1 MTKPATCHYDVV
13 GSFLRPTRLKD
24 ARAQHAVGTIDD
36 AALETVENE
45 CIAEL
50 IEKEKAAGL
59 PFLTDGEFRRS
70 YWHLD
75 FMWGLHGIDHVELDH
90 GYFFVGEETTKGSA
104 VLTGKITGESHPF
117 VEHFKFVQ
125 QFESEGHVAKQT
137 IPAPAQ
143 LVLELYRDEAATE
156 RTKSLPTSAPRIAP

>member
-1 MTKPATCHYDVV
+1 MPTFLYFPIARTNLILLGIEHSTAHPMRGFTMTKPATCHYDVV

-59 PFLTDGEFRRS
+59 PFLTDGEFRHAWARKRTRCHA
-70 YWHLD
+70 Y
-75 FMWGLHGIDHVELDH
+75 E
-90 GYFFVGEETTKGSA
+90 GEKHA
-104 VLTGKITGESHPF
+104 
-117 VEHFKFVQ
+117 
-125 QFESEGHVAKQT
+125 
-137 IPAPAQ
+137 
-143 LVLELYRDEAATE
+143 
-156 RTKSLPTSAPRIAP
+156 

>member
-13 GSFLRPTRLKD
+13 GSFFDPHALRTLAPSTLS
-24 ARAQHAVGTIDD
+24 
-36 AALETVENE
+36 ALSTMLRSKPVENE

-75 FMWGLHGIDHVELDH
+75 FMWGLHGVGAQFELD
-90 GYFFVGEETTKGSA
+90 
-104 VLTGKITGESHPF
+104 
-117 VEHFKFVQ
+117 Q
-125 QFESEGHVAKQT
+125 
-137 IPAPAQ
+137 
-143 LVLELYRDEAATE
+143 ATSSWA
-156 RTKSLPTSAPRIAP
+156 RKRPRVRPS